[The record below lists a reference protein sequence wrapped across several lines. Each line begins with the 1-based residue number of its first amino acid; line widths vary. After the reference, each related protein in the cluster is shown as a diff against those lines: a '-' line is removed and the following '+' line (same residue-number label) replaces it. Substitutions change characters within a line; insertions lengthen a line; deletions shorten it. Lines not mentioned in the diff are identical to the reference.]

1 MKLDLSDTIK
11 LVDSWT
17 GDIKQLYTELE
28 EAQQSFNAEL
38 VKLHQD
44 SKSRLEKSAV
54 FIKGKMDSL
63 PGDLKNII
71 EKEKTTQE
79 KLFKEKLEKIESE
92 LAKLNKEAGEIEEK
106 NIQKLVGLS
115 KENPELNEQEEA
127 LKPKI
132 EEAKKETLLLSR
144 QLAKYDGISGWF
156 AGSKV
161 TMLEKEYKKSLDRL
175 KQLTAEIENVRKAW
189 KKDLGDNELA
199 CNEIT
204 RRWMAIQS
212 EAASLLV
219 EKSEIQ
225 GDFDSLVLMAALG
238 PAVESFSGKPGL
250 PKELDENFK
259 AIAKNKE
266 KANLLVEGLKKMS
279 SILGSLNG
287 ISEGLSNIRNTFKGL
302 LDEQNMHQAL
312 KKLEITVPESATKF
326 HSIWKDVALK
336 VKDEKKLCENP
347 KDLAESVDG
356 IIKNNL
362 TESGI
367 KGMFED
373 VAGSIKEATAS
384 WKG

>member
-71 EKEKTTQE
+71 EKEKTAQE

-106 NIQKLVGLS
+106 NVQKLVGLS

-189 KKDLGDNELA
+189 KKDLTDNQLA
-199 CNEIT
+199 
-204 RRWMAIQS
+204 
-212 EAASLLV
+212 
-219 EKSEIQ
+219 
-225 GDFDSLVLMAALG
+225 
-238 PAVESFSGKPGL
+238 
-250 PKELDENFK
+250 
-259 AIAKNKE
+259 
-266 KANLLVEGLKKMS
+266 
-279 SILGSLNG
+279 
-287 ISEGLSNIRNTFKGL
+287 
-302 LDEQNMHQAL
+302 
-312 KKLEITVPESATKF
+312 
-326 HSIWKDVALK
+326 
-336 VKDEKKLCENP
+336 
-347 KDLAESVDG
+347 
-356 IIKNNL
+356 
-362 TESGI
+362 
-367 KGMFED
+367 
-373 VAGSIKEATAS
+373 
-384 WKG
+384 